1 MNQIYI
7 VLHVF
12 YCFSTFIFLFTS
24 PSFQIRVCFPFSYLF
39 LGSLWFATFL
49 SSQQC
54 MWFRKQ
60 RALTV
65 FQYCRDCWTQRERLP
80 VAQRRIWCKGSCLW
94 CPSARWCLK
103 ADRMGWMECA
113 GNPWNCDVFHKKTSR
128 TESIRSVAWNTP
140 PRCIRPFVHRWNGGP
155 LALSVPKAG
164 CPCHGRRALQ
174 LSAWCLVASKGIM
187 QDGTF
192 ACGFPYHA
200 DSHRQSWESGVSLW
214 MV

>member
-1 MNQIYI
+1 MFFI
-7 VLHVF
+7 VFPHSFFCSPVLPFRSESVSRF
-12 YCFSTFIFLFTS
+12 PNFFWDLFGLRHFCRVSSACDSGNRGHS
-24 PSFQIRVCFPFSYLF
+24 PSFSTAEI
-39 LGSLWFATFL
+39 A
-49 SSQQC
+49 
-54 MWFRKQ
+54 
-60 RALTV
+60 
-65 FQYCRDCWTQRERLP
+65 ERGGNVWP

-113 GNPWNCDVFHKKTSR
+113 GNPRNCDVFHKKTSR

-140 PRCIRPFVHRWNGGP
+140 PRCLRPFVQPWNDRP

-174 LSAWCLVASKGIM
+174 LSPWCLVASKGIM